1 MTDTLQA
8 LYASTADLYARFG
21 LDDTLPETRRP
32 FFSEESRELVEASV
46 RVEFYREIE
55 RLRGGNIDAVLTVNL
70 IEEAADVFVT
80 VVGLLLAHGI
90 DCEDFDA
97 AIQRVIDK
105 NDAKTAA
112 NGYAVLAGK
121 IRKATP

>member
-21 LDDTLPETRRP
+21 LDATTTPPNKRRKL
-32 FFSEESRELVEASV
+32 FAEEADELKEASIV
-46 RVEFYREIE
+46 SDCMPYWIVDEPKADIA
-55 RLRGGNIDAVLTVNL
+55 N
-70 IEEAADVFVT
+70 EAADVFVT
-80 VVGLLLAHGI
+80 VVGLLLAHAVER
-90 DCEDFDA
+90 EDFDA

-112 NGYAVLAGK
+112 NGYAVIAGK